1 MTTNGFTCE
10 QDVEIIEQRLV
21 YQDCRKTSPL
31 QGEDVRQWHESPPLK
46 GLA

>member
-21 YQDCRKTSPL
+21 YQGFSRL
-31 QGEDVRQWHESPPLK
+31 DVVRLKHRLRWHGRCDST
-46 GLA
+46 